1 MKLIAAAA
9 LALVSSA
16 ALAQSYPARPVRFL
30 VPFAPAGSAD
40 VMARLVGNRMSE
52 GLGQPLLIENQGGG
66 GGTIATET
74 LARSLPDGYTVAL
87 GSVSTL
93 ILAPLLNPKLRYDPL
108 KSLTHISR
116 IATATQVLFVG
127 SAVPAK
133 DLRQLIELAKAKPGT
148 LNYGSNGIGAVPHLA
163 GELFRSLA
171 GIDLVH
177 VPYKGAG
184 PVTAALLAG
193 DVQLGFIVPTGQ
205 EQNLQTGRLRALAV
219 AGPKRLPSLP
229 GVPTAAEAG
238 LPGLETYTWFGLTA
252 ALGTP
257 PPIVTRLNAEVNRA
271 VENKELRDTLTKQGV
286 EAGGSTPQEYV
297 RFVGTETEKWSNI
310 IKSAGVKLEN

>member
-116 IATATQVLFVG
+116 MATQVLFVG